1 MPKKT
6 FFNLSEEKRKKITD
20 TLIKYFATKPY
31 SRVDIEDVAKECGV
45 AKGSMY
51 QYFENKKDMYFY
63 VIEESAKRLLEVAN
77 KYDFEK
83 MSIFEYVEKSFDETW
98 EFFKNHPYEYM
109 LLEKTAFYDDSPYK
123 EEVQEFLKSK
133 TKSVL
138 YDLVIK
144 NQKGGLIREDISSDL
159 ILIFIESSTWGLKRF
174 FIEMARS
181 KGIKV
186 SDLSKEFVKKLE
198 DDYMKLLKE
207 GIIDKDKSRGVK

>member
-1 MPKKT
+1 VPKKT

-98 EFFKNHPYEYM
+98 EFLKNHPYEYM